1 MGHTYSYTFLILVFQ
16 GLRQRYGDNWLNSGA
31 SDTLHTLLGIS
42 SQSEA
47 RTGAHDQS
55 EASTG
60 ALDQSEASTRSCDHS
75 QPIRGQYPDC
85 VISLGQSEVR
95 TGAVDQSEAE
105 DVRESVTQ
113 VRRQSDEVPDAID
126 KAEDGDNI
134 DLKNYEGT
142 AGVSVYGE
150 AREEREESP
159 ETSNCTKVRSS
170 YW

>member
-1 MGHTYSYTFLILVFQ
+1 MGGSHLGTYSYTFLILVFQ

-42 SQSEA
+42 SQLEA
-47 RTGAHDQS
+47 RTGALDQS

-85 VISLGQSEVR
+85 VISLS
-95 TGAVDQSEAE
+95 QSEAE
-105 DVRESVTQ
+105 AVRESVTQ

-134 DLKNYEGT
+134 DLKSEAGT

-150 AREEREESP
+150 AREEREDSP